1 MTFSKLPAVI
11 SLCFLHLFS
20 FAETAPESSP
30 PEPSPSESSP
40 SEPSQGDA
48 VTLMRESIER
58 QREAGRIESERD
70 GWRTRL
76 PKFEAVAFEAGGT
89 YQWILETSEGDIT
102 AELYPDVAPE
112 HVRNVLYL
120 SLLGFYDGL
129 NFHRIIPGFMAQ
141 GGCPVGRGTGGPGY
155 TVNLE
160 VSRDRLH
167 RGPGVLSMARSQQR
181 NSAGSQF
188 FITFADARSLDM
200 QYSVFGRVVEGLEVV
215 KALEAAG
222 NPDPRSNGVPP
233 RKNITIE
240 RTRVVWIPEEDPNS

>member
-1 MTFSKLPAVI
+1 MKYLI
-11 SLCFLHLFS
+11 RSLALFPWVFTGVV
-20 FAETAPESSP
+20 FAEAAP
-30 PEPSPSESSP
+30 
-40 SEPSQGDA
+40 QDA
-48 VTLMRESIER
+48 VTLMREMIDR
-58 QREAGRIESERD
+58 FKEAGRIDTERS

-76 PKFEAVAFEAGGT
+76 PKFEEIPFEAGGT
-89 YQWILETSEGDIT
+89 YRWILETSEGEMV
-102 AELYPDVAPE
+102 AELFPDAAPE
-112 HVRNVLYL
+112 HVRNALYL

-155 TVNLE
+155 NVNLE
-160 VSRDRLH
+160 VTRDRLH
-167 RGPGVLSMARSQQR
+167 RGPGVLSMARSQMR

-200 QYSVFGRVVEGLEVV
+200 QYSVFGQVIEGMDVVR
-215 KALEAAG
+215 ALEQAG

-240 RTRVVWIPEEDPNS
+240 RSRVEWLPDASGDQ

>member
-1 MTFSKLPAVI
+1 MKPLIRSLLFLSCFAHVI
-11 SLCFLHLFS
+11 LASE
-20 FAETAPESSP
+20 AAP
-30 PEPSPSESSP
+30 
-40 SEPSQGDA
+40 QDA
-48 VTLMRESIER
+48 VTLMQESIN
-58 QREAGRIESERD
+58 QRRDAGRIDTGRD
-70 GWRTRL
+70 GWRTGL
-76 PKFEAVAFEAGGT
+76 PKFEAVPFEAGGT
-89 YQWILETSEGDIT
+89 YQWILETSEGEMT
-102 AELYPDVAPE
+102 AELFPDVAPD

-141 GGCPVGRGTGGPGY
+141 GGCPLGRGMGGPGY
-155 TVNLE
+155 QVDLE
-160 VSRDRLH
+160 VNRDRLH
-167 RGPGVLSMARSQQR
+167 RGPGVLSMARSQAR

-200 QYSVFGRVVEGLEVV
+200 QYSVFGQVVEGLDVV

-240 RTRVVWIPEEDPNS
+240 RTRVLWVPEQEPNP